1 MFQFLRVLYFRLNQT
16 IIYMKKSQVFSGL
29 ITLLIVFSCSSLKKT
44 IKVDPYI
51 GNWSLLIEDTPQG
64 DIATNL
70 VISIMADG
78 SYSGILSSDM
88 GSFEL
93 DDFEIIEQKLSA
105 IFYYQQIDFDVTG
118 TFKDMSFNGYVSG
131 MGEDFRAN
139 GKKLIEE

>member
-1 MFQFLRVLYFRLNQT
+1 
-16 IIYMKKSQVFSGL
+16 MKKSQVFLEL
-29 ITLLIVFSCSSLKKT
+29 IALIVVFSCGSLKKT

-70 VISIMADG
+70 VISMMEDG
-78 SYSGILSSDM
+78 NYSGTLSSDM

-93 DDFEIIEQKLSA
+93 DDFEIIEQKMSGT
-105 IFYYQQIDFDVTG
+105 FYYQQIDFDVTG
-118 TFKDMSFNGYVSG
+118 TFEDMSFKGYVSG
-131 MGEDFRAN
+131 MGEDFKAN

>member
-1 MFQFLRVLYFRLNQT
+1 
-16 IIYMKKSQVFSGL
+16 MKKSQVFLGL
-29 ITLLIVFSCSSLKKT
+29 IALIVVFSCGSLKKT

-118 TFKDMSFNGYVSG
+118 TFEDMSFNGYVSG
-131 MGEDFRAN
+131 MGEDFRAY